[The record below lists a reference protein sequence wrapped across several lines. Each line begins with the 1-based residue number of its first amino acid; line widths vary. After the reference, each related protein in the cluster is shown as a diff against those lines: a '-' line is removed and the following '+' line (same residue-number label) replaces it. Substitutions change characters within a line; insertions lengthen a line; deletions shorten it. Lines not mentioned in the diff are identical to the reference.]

1 MSLKSVTVL
10 PPLACAFGSQIW
22 MTCLLN
28 GVYVWKRTVEVHHWP
43 YHFVSLLC
51 TYISF
56 TVSIYI
62 MAKIQKF

>member
-43 YHFVSLLC
+43 YHFVSLAMHIHFL
-51 TYISF
+51 YSF
-56 TVSIYI
+56 HIHNG
-62 MAKIQKF
+62 